1 MHLGLLSCSN
11 PPDSSSVVSEQVEAV
26 TGIERIRRAAEACG
40 HRVSRFYEPKFCF
53 QYEGTTCQVWYDGT
67 PFVSPDVMVYRPN
80 FVEEPSLHTYVSER
94 LMARGVAVVNG
105 TPKILEIKNK
115 IIQHMRL
122 AEAGIPIPRFALAK
136 DPEAAKGAVEAL
148 GFPLIVKVSFG
159 THGKGVFYT
168 QNWETFQPIADYLDV
183 RDGNPIIIEE
193 FIAAAQG
200 KDIRAFVVGGRV
212 VASMERTA
220 RQKDIRA
227 NASIGGTGT
236 SIVLSEEDQV
246 LAIRAASVFDLE
258 IAGVDLIRS
267 ERGTLVLE
275 VNANPGFRELEACT
289 GIDVATAI
297 VEYAEKK
304 IVNREACNAN
314 P

>member
-1 MHLGLLSCSN
+1 MHLAILSCSN
-11 PPDSSSVVSEQVEAV
+11 PSEDSQAYTKYPDSV
-26 TGIERIRRAAEACG
+26 TGAERIKEAAEARG
-40 HRVSRFYEPKFCF
+40 HQVSRFYEPKFCF
-53 QYEGTTCQVWYDGT
+53 EYQGNASRSWYEAQ
-67 PFVSPDVMVYRPN
+67 PFTGADVIVYRPN
-80 FVEEPSLHTYVSER
+80 FIEEPSLHTYVPER
-94 LMARGVAVVNG
+94 LCLGGELVLNG

-136 DPEAAKGAVEAL
+136 DPQAATSVVDRL

-159 THGKGVFYT
+159 THGKGVFYAG
-168 QNWETFQPIADYLDV
+168 NWETFQPILDYLDV
-183 RDGNPIIIEE
+183 RDGNPVILEE
-193 FIAAAQG
+193 FIAAAQS

-220 RQKDIRA
+220 RSKDIRA

-236 SIVLSEEDQV
+236 AIHLSPEDEA
-246 LAIRAASVFDLE
+246 LALRAAAVFDLD

-267 ERGTLVLE
+267 DRGTLVLE

-289 GIDVATAI
+289 GIDVAAAI
-297 VEYAEKK
+297 VEYAEQRVKSRN
-304 IVNREACNAN
+304 V
-314 P
+314 